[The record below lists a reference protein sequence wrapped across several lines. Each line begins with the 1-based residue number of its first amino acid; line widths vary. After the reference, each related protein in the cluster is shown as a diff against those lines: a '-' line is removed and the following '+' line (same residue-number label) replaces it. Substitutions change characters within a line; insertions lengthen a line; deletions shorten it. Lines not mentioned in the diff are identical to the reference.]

1 MLADEVTMSGT
12 HPAGSQAVLKLLHEV
27 GSSVQHISS
36 VSGVV
41 VRVVVVVG
49 LH

>member
-1 MLADEVTMSGT
+1 MSGT
-12 HPAGSQAVLKLLHEV
+12 HLAGSQAVLKLLHEV
-27 GSSVQHISS
+27 GSSMQHIRS

-41 VRVVVVVG
+41 VRVDMVVG